1 MTDAELKTAQDA
13 IETVEKKAAAAATK
27 KVKKD
32 TAPKAT
38 PKTKKEK
45 GKPSVIKPETLA
57 KRTLTQKLNDAGLVD
72 KWLVG
77 IVARLAL
84 TMNDKQKAAVR
95 EVLK

>member
-27 KVKKD
+27 KVKKEA
-32 TAPKAT
+32 APKAA
-38 PKTKKEK
+38 PKPK

>member
-27 KVKKD
+27 KVKKEA
-32 TAPKAT
+32 APKAA
-38 PKTKKEK
+38 PKKPK